1 MLSMLVKMD
10 SAVKVCQECVWMIV
24 TVGFSSAC
32 DQLVST
38 NQVRT
43 VLLVAIAQE

>member
-1 MLSMLVKMD
+1 MKILSMLLKMD
-10 SAVKVCQECVWMIV
+10 SAVKECVWMIV